1 MNVVHL
7 STYHRFGGAAVAA
20 SRLHRAL
27 LGAGRSE
34 GSRSGVPVGS
44 TMLVGTSNRQEK
56 HQPEPGVTYLANN
69 FLAEHTAFGRFVA
82 ERLYFL
88 PFERDRSVR
97 FQFSPA
103 VFGANLTFHPT
114 IQQADVLHLHWINFG
129 FLSIDTLRHLFAL
142 GKPIVWTLHD
152 QWAFTGGCHY
162 SRGCD
167 LFLSHCHTCPYLKNP
182 GERDLSYRIF
192 EQKVRL
198 FENANVLFTP
208 PSRWLADEAMR
219 STLLRRFPFV
229 VIPYAIDQKLFCP
242 IDRAEANAFLD
253 LPNAARPNR
262 TGGDAAIR
270 PAARPNRDRPRL
282 LFGSANVTDARK
294 GFHYFAEALMLL
306 YQQQPDLTPEI
317 LVFGKGRS
325 SLFDELPYPI
335 RSLGILM
342 TDDEIVAAY
351 NAADAMVVPSLEDNL
366 PNTVI
371 ESLACGTPVVAF
383 RTGGIP
389 EMIDH
394 RQNGYLAAVGSAQEL
409 ADGLAFVLTHP
420 NPERLRKNARQ
431 FAQTYFSEEVVARQ
445 HIELYHSLM
454 SERVNE

>member
-20 SRLHRAL
+20 NRLHRAL
-27 LGAGRSE
+27 LSASVE
-34 GSRSGVPVGS
+34 S

-56 HQPEPGVTYLANN
+56 HQPERGVTYLANN
-69 FLAEHTAFGRFVA
+69 FLAEQTAFGRFVA

-88 PFERDRSVR
+88 PFEGERSVR

-103 VFGANLTFHPT
+103 VFGTNLNFHPA

-129 FLSIDTLRHLFAL
+129 FLSIDTLRNLFAL
-142 GKPIVWTLHD
+142 SKPIVWTLHD

-167 LFLSHCHTCPYLKNP
+167 HFLSHCHTCPYLKKP
-182 GERDLSYRIF
+182 GKHDLSYRVF
-192 EQKVRL
+192 EQKVGL
-198 FENANVLFTP
+198 FDTANILFTP

-219 STLLRRFPFV
+219 STLLRRFPFA
-229 VIPYAIDQKLFCP
+229 VIPYAIDQKRFCP
-242 IDRAEANAFLD
+242 VERAEANTFLD
-253 LPNAARPNR
+253 LPNLNQ
-262 TGGDAAIR
+262 
-270 PAARPNRDRPRL
+270 PRL
-282 LFGSANVTDARK
+282 LFGSANVTDTRK
-294 GFHYFAEALMLL
+294 GFHYFAEALTLL
-306 YQQQPDLTPEI
+306 HQQHPDLTPEI

-325 SLFDELPYPI
+325 YLFDQLPYPI
-335 RSLGILM
+335 RALGIL
-342 TDDEIVAAY
+342 TTEDEIVAAY
-351 NAADAMVVPSLEDNL
+351 NAADVMAVPSLEDNL

-394 RQNGYLAAVGSAQEL
+394 QQNGYLAAVGSAQEL

-420 NPERLRKNARQ
+420 NPELLRQNARQ
-431 FAQTYFSEEVVARQ
+431 SAEANFSEDVVATQ
-445 HIELYHSLM
+445 HIELYRQLSNSL
-454 SERVNE
+454 

>member
-20 SRLHRAL
+20 NRLHRAL
-27 LGAGRSE
+27 LRAGRSDDSRSD
-34 GSRSGVPVGS
+34 GSRSDDSVES

-56 HQPEPGVTYLANN
+56 HRPEPGVTYLANN
-69 FLAEHTAFGRFVA
+69 FLAEQTAFGRFVA

-88 PFERDRSVR
+88 PFEREQSVR

-103 VFGANLTFHPT
+103 VFGANLTFHPA

-129 FLSIDTLRHLFAL
+129 FLSVDTLRSLFAL
-142 GKPIVWTLHD
+142 KKPVVWTLHD

-167 LFLSHCHTCPYLKNP
+167 HFLSHCQSCPYLKRP
-182 GERDLSYRIF
+182 GVRDLSYRIF
-192 EQKVRL
+192 EQKVGL
-198 FENANVLFTP
+198 FETASVVFTP

-219 STLLRRFPFV
+219 STLLRRFAFT
-229 VIPYAIDQKLFCP
+229 VIPYAIDQRVFCP
-242 IDRAEANAFLD
+242 VDRTEANAFHG
-253 LPNAARPNR
+253 LPNSGPVR
-262 TGGDAAIR
+262 
-270 PAARPNRDRPRL
+270 RL

-294 GFHYFAEALMLL
+294 GFRYFAEALTLL
-306 YQQQPDLTPEI
+306 HQQHPSLTPEI

-325 SLFDELPYPI
+325 YLFDELPYPI
-335 RSLGILM
+335 RQLGIL
-342 TDDEIVAAY
+342 TTEDETVAAY

-366 PNTVI
+366 PNTII

-389 EMIDH
+389 EMIAH
-394 RQNGYLAAVGSAQEL
+394 RQTGYLAAVGSAQEL
-409 ADGLAFVLTHP
+409 ANGLAFVLMHP
-420 NPERLRKNARQ
+420 NPETLRQNARQ
-431 FAQTYFSEEVVARQ
+431 SAKMLFSEEVVAGQ
-445 HIELYHSLM
+445 HLQLYGQLLDNS
-454 SERVNE
+454 

>member
-20 SRLHRAL
+20 NRLHRAL
-27 LGAGRSE
+27 LGAGRSD
-34 GSRSGVPVGS
+34 GSVES
-44 TMLVGTSNRQEK
+44 TMLVGTSNRQET
-56 HQPEPGVTYLANN
+56 HQPDTSVIYLANN
-69 FLAEHTAFGRFVA
+69 FLAEQTAFGRFVA

-103 VFGANLTFHPT
+103 VFGANLNFHPA

-129 FLSIDTLRHLFAL
+129 FLSIDTLRDLFAL
-142 GKPIVWTLHD
+142 GKPVVWTLHD

-162 SRGCD
+162 TRGCD
-167 LFLSHCHTCPYLKNP
+167 RFLSHCHTCPYLKKP
-182 GERDLSYRIF
+182 GRGDLSHRIF

-198 FENANVLFTP
+198 FSTANVMFTP

-219 STLLRRFPFV
+219 STLLRRFPFT

-242 IDRAEANAFLD
+242 VDRAEANTFLD
-253 LPNAARPNR
+253 LPNAVGPN
-262 TGGDAAIR
+262 AN
-270 PAARPNRDRPRL
+270 PPRL
-282 LFGSANVTDARK
+282 LFGSANVTDTRK
-294 GFHYFAEALMLL
+294 GFRYFAEALTLL
-306 YQQQPDLTPEI
+306 HQQYPDLTPEI

-325 SLFDELPYPI
+325 YLFDQLPYSI
-335 RSLGILM
+335 RQLGIL
-342 TDDEIVAAY
+342 TTEDEIVAAY

-389 EMIDH
+389 EMINH

-409 ADGLAFVLTHP
+409 ANGLAFVLTHP
-420 NPERLRKNARQ
+420 NPALLRHNARQ
-431 FAQTYFSEEVVARQ
+431 SAETQFSEEVVARQ
-445 HIELYHSLM
+445 HMELYRQLVN
-454 SERVNE
+454 ERVSR

>member
-20 SRLHRAL
+20 NRLHRAL
-27 LGAGRSE
+27 LSASVE
-34 GSRSGVPVGS
+34 S

-56 HQPEPGVTYLANN
+56 HQVEPGVTYLANN
-69 FLAEHTAFGRFVA
+69 FLAEQTAFGRFVA

-88 PFERDRSVR
+88 PVERDRSVR

-103 VFGANLTFHPT
+103 VFGTSLNFHPA

-129 FLSIDTLRHLFAL
+129 FLSIDTLRNLFAL
-142 GKPIVWTLHD
+142 RKPIVWTLHD

-167 LFLSHCHTCPYLKNP
+167 HFLSHCHTCPYLKKP
-182 GERDLSYRIF
+182 GKHDLSYRVF

-198 FENANVLFTP
+198 FDTANILFTP

-219 STLLRRFPFV
+219 STLLRRFPFA
-229 VIPYAIDQKLFCP
+229 VIPYAIDQKRFCP
-242 IDRAEANAFLD
+242 VERAEANAFLD
-253 LPNAARPNR
+253 LPKVNQ
-262 TGGDAAIR
+262 
-270 PAARPNRDRPRL
+270 PRL
-282 LFGSANVTDARK
+282 LFGSANVTDTRK
-294 GFHYFAEALMLL
+294 GFHYFAEALTLL
-306 YQQQPDLTPEI
+306 QQQHPDLTPEI

-325 SLFDELPYPI
+325 YLFDQLPYPI
-335 RSLGILM
+335 RALGIL
-342 TDDEIVAAY
+342 TTEDEIVAAY
-351 NAADAMVVPSLEDNL
+351 NAADVMVVPSLEDNL

-394 RQNGYLAAVGSAQEL
+394 QQNGYLAAVGSAQEL
-409 ADGLAFVLTHP
+409 ADGLAFILTHP
-420 NPERLRKNARQ
+420 DSELLRQNARQ
-431 FAQTYFSEEVVARQ
+431 SSETKFSEDVVATQ
-445 HIELYHSLM
+445 HIELYRQSLN
-454 SERVNE
+454 SF

>member
-20 SRLHRAL
+20 NRLHRAL
-27 LGAGRSE
+27 LSA
-34 GSRSGVPVGS
+34 SRSDVSVES
-44 TMLVGTSNRQEK
+44 TLLVGTPNRQET
-56 HQPEPGVTYLANN
+56 HRPEAGVIYLANN
-69 FLAEHTAFGRFVA
+69 FLAEQTAFGRFVA

-88 PFERDRSVR
+88 PVERDRSVR

-103 VFGANLTFHPT
+103 VFGANLTFHPA

-129 FLSIDTLRHLFAL
+129 FLSIDTLRSLFAL

-167 LFLSHCHTCPYLKNP
+167 RFLSHCRSCPYLKTP
-182 GERDLSYRIF
+182 GDQDLSYRIF
-192 EQKVRL
+192 EQKIRL
-198 FENANVLFTP
+198 FETANILFTP

-229 VIPYAIDQKLFCP
+229 VIPYAIDQRVFCP

-253 LPNAARPNR
+253 LPG
-262 TGGDAAIR
+262 T
-270 PAARPNRDRPRL
+270 DRPDRPTRL
-282 LFGSANVTDARK
+282 LFGSANVTDTRK
-294 GFHYFAEALMLL
+294 GFHYFADALTLL
-306 YQQQPDLTPEI
+306 HQQHPNLTPEI
-317 LVFGKGRS
+317 LIFGKGRS
-325 SLFDELPYPI
+325 YLFDELPYPV
-335 RSLGILM
+335 RQLGILT
-342 TDDEIVAAY
+342 TDDDIVAAY

-409 ADGLAFVLTHP
+409 ADGLAFVLTHS
-420 NPERLRKNARQ
+420 NPETLRQNARQ
-431 FAQTYFSEEVVARQ
+431 SAETRFSETVVARQ
-445 HIELYHSLM
+445 HLEVYQSLLSQRM
-454 SERVNE
+454 KE